1 MAGCGCKIANLG
13 GGACGETFDVTRKLV
28 FVRTFDD
35 DGLKNKISKS
45 DLVNGVLPEAFIE
58 AKLIETPDK
67 RWYPIGDFNAVVE
80 ATGDDTE
87 FTDDFGALFPIS
99 KGSITYEGYIEGASN
114 KLESKLNGF
123 NCDEFSVYE
132 VDTLGTLLGDDDG
145 DDLLPL
151 AVVRGTIKATYFKKS
166 ISGATPNR
174 LLVNFTLKN
183 SVRFGDFLGIPQD
196 CNEYDMT
203 SITGL
208 QDANTSVTVV
218 DATTLEVTFTTDGGS
233 FCKPRLI
240 TGLLVGD
247 ITLTNTTTALPV
259 VPSALAEVDGVYT
272 LAIPSQT
279 TGDTGSVTAT
289 KGGFDIDTAT
299 ITFA

>member
-1 MAGCGCKIANLG
+1 MKKVRAL
-13 GGACGETFDVTRKLV
+13 LV
-28 FVRTFDD
+28 VLFCVPCFITS
-35 DGLKNKISKS
+35 GQENKISKS
-45 DLVNGVLPEAFIE
+45 DLVNGVLPESFID

-132 VDTLGTLLGDDDG
+132 VDTNGTILGDDAG

-166 ISGATPNR
+166 ISGSTPNR

-183 SVRFGDFLGIPQD
+183 SIRFGDFLGIPQD

-203 SITGL
+203 SISGL
-208 QDANTSVTVV
+208 QDATTAVNVI

-240 TGLLVGD
+240 TGLTIAD
-247 ITLTNTTTALPV
+247 IVVLNTTTALGV

-272 LAIPSQT
+272 LTIPAQT
-279 TGDTGSVTAT
+279 TGDGGNVTAT
-289 KGGFDIDTAT
+289 KTGFDFSTAT
-299 ITFA
+299 FTYA